1 MPPTPVRSPN
11 SRKYSQPEP
20 ANVDPNPDTNPG
32 VLDGQEAPRASPDAE
47 NSKEK
52 FEEEKIVGKK
62 GKTVAAPATSKL
74 KVNGPPLGSSSL
86 SDLSDHWHLQQNLH
100 LPKKI
105 STSKDAEGYGSEG
118 DDAEDAD
125 SEEIATALSRAPPVN
140 SSYLPLPWK
149 SRLWYACLCT
159 YLRTP
164 DPPVSSSGT
173 CRIASILEHRH
184 LLKDPF

>member
-1 MPPTPVRSPN
+1 MMPPTPVHSPN

-100 LPKKI
+100 LQKKYPLPKMP
-105 STSKDAEGYGSEG
+105 KDIIQKVMTRRMPTLKRLLLRFHGHPQSAARIYHCRGR
-118 DDAEDAD
+118 AD
-125 SEEIATALSRAPPVN
+125 SGM
-140 SSYLPLPWK
+140 
-149 SRLWYACLCT
+149 
-159 YLRTP
+159 
-164 DPPVSSSGT
+164 PVSVHIFGPL
-173 CRIASILEHRH
+173 ILPSF
-184 LLKDPF
+184 LPAPVG